1 MDEFRR
7 AFTGI
12 AMVFE
17 PSEKFSPVRGDS
29 GSLWRYIAPV
39 LRTSGSWT
47 RIFVTSLLIQG
58 FALAI
63 PLFVGA
69 LVDRVVPR
77 QDYRLLLVL
86 GIALAGLVL
95 FQVLTSLIRSHMLL
109 HLRTVVDAH
118 MTLGFLD
125 HLVDL
130 PYLFFQRRSAGDLM
144 LRLNSNTIV
153 REIVTTAAFS
163 TLFDGTLVTLYL
175 AILLIISPPIALV
188 ALILG
193 LAQVGI
199 FLAIRRRQRELM
211 SESLQKQSKS
221 ASYQFE
227 MLSGI
232 ETLKAMGSEQRAVEH
247 WSDLFVDVLNVSLAR
262 GRLGAKVGATMGGL
276 GMASP
281 LLILGY
287 GATLVMDGTLTLG
300 TMLAIS
306 ALTGG
311 FLAPLSSL
319 VSTGMQFQLLG
330 SYLERIND
338 VLDSTPEQ
346 DREKVRPAGTLRGG
360 ITIEKLS
367 FRYGALGALAVEDVS
382 ADIRP
387 GESVAIVGRSGAG
400 KSTLAG
406 LIVGLYEPTSGRVL
420 FDGQDLA
427 DLDIRSVRRQIGVVT
442 QHPYLF
448 GTSVRGAIALADP
461 SIPLDDI
468 VLAARLAHID
478 DDIMDMPLGY
488 DTLLVDGGVSL
499 SGGQRQRLALARAL
513 VQKPAILLLDEAT
526 NALDAITIAGIH
538 KELATMDA
546 TRIVVAQRLDA
557 IVDADTILVV
567 EAGRIVERGS
577 HAALLQLEGTYAALF
592 RTQAKNRSR
601 VEMD

>member
-1 MDEFRR
+1 MADRSPLSAKRSARFPALARLGLERRRQIPLVSQLTPTECGAACLTMVLRYHGKQLRLEDLRDQVGADRDGTDGAVILDVGRSHGMRGRGVKLEIEDLKYLNRGAILHWEFNHFVVFDRLRGGGVAIVDPASGRRTIPMDEFRR

-86 GIALAGLVL
+86 GVALAGLVV

-175 AILLIISPPIALV
+175 AILLLISPPIALV

-193 LAQVGI
+193 VARVGI

-211 SESLQKQSKS
+211 AESLQKQAKS

-227 MLSGI
+227 MLAGI

-287 GATLVMDGTLTLG
+287 GV
-300 TMLAIS
+300 
-306 ALTGG
+306 
-311 FLAPLSSL
+311 
-319 VSTGMQFQLLG
+319 
-330 SYLERIND
+330 
-338 VLDSTPEQ
+338 
-346 DREKVRPAGTLRGG
+346 
-360 ITIEKLS
+360 
-367 FRYGALGALAVEDVS
+367 
-382 ADIRP
+382 
-387 GESVAIVGRSGAG
+387 
-400 KSTLAG
+400 
-406 LIVGLYEPTSGRVL
+406 
-420 FDGQDLA
+420 
-427 DLDIRSVRRQIGVVT
+427 
-442 QHPYLF
+442 
-448 GTSVRGAIALADP
+448 
-461 SIPLDDI
+461 
-468 VLAARLAHID
+468 
-478 DDIMDMPLGY
+478 
-488 DTLLVDGGVSL
+488 
-499 SGGQRQRLALARAL
+499 
-513 VQKPAILLLDEAT
+513 
-526 NALDAITIAGIH
+526 
-538 KELATMDA
+538 
-546 TRIVVAQRLDA
+546 
-557 IVDADTILVV
+557 
-567 EAGRIVERGS
+567 
-577 HAALLQLEGTYAALF
+577 
-592 RTQAKNRSR
+592 
-601 VEMD
+601 

>member
-1 MDEFRR
+1 
-7 AFTGI
+7 
-12 AMVFE
+12 
-17 PSEKFSPVRGDS
+17 
-29 GSLWRYIAPV
+29 
-39 LRTSGSWT
+39 
-47 RIFVTSLLIQG
+47 
-58 FALAI
+58 
-63 PLFVGA
+63 
-69 LVDRVVPR
+69 
-77 QDYRLLLVL
+77 
-86 GIALAGLVL
+86 
-95 FQVLTSLIRSHMLL
+95 
-109 HLRTVVDAH
+109 
-118 MTLGFLD
+118 
-125 HLVDL
+125 
-130 PYLFFQRRSAGDLM
+130 
-144 LRLNSNTIV
+144 
-153 REIVTTAAFS
+153 
-163 TLFDGTLVTLYL
+163 
-175 AILLIISPPIALV
+175 
-188 ALILG
+188 
-193 LAQVGI
+193 
-199 FLAIRRRQRELM
+199 
-211 SESLQKQSKS
+211 
-221 ASYQFE
+221 
-227 MLSGI
+227 
-232 ETLKAMGSEQRAVEH
+232 
-247 WSDLFVDVLNVSLAR
+247 
-262 GRLGAKVGATMGGL
+262 
-276 GMASP
+276 
-281 LLILGY
+281 
-287 GATLVMDGTLTLG
+287 MDGTLTLG

-338 VLDSTPEQ
+338 VLDSKPEQ

-367 FRYGALGALAVEDVS
+367 FRYGAQGALAVEDVS

-468 VLAARLAHID
+468 VRAARLAHIH

-557 IVDADTILVV
+557 IVDVDTILVV

-592 RTQAKNRSR
+592 RTQAKKDRSA